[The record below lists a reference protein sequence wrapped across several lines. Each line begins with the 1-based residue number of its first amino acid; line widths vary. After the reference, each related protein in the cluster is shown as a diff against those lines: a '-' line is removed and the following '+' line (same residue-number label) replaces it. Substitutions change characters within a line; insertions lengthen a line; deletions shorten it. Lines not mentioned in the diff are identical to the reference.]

1 MKDGEGQLV
10 TNTWT
15 VTESLNPEAA
25 VPSLFSSGLPNEF
38 ASLPSF
44 HVCSAAKWVS
54 NGPRRE
60 LTEIEKKIHRDVLR
74 PRRHIHYRHNYV
86 GGRAGV
92 VLGVS
97 TKQAFKVGNDSGF

>member
-15 VTESLNPEAA
+15 VTESLNP
-25 VPSLFSSGLPNEF
+25 SHFSSGLPNEF

-60 LTEIEKKIHRDVLR
+60 LTEIEKKSTGTCYAPGGIYITGTIMSEGEQELCSVFRLNR
-74 PRRHIHYRHNYV
+74 PSKWEMTLV
-86 GGRAGV
+86 
-92 VLGVS
+92 
-97 TKQAFKVGNDSGF
+97 F

>member
-44 HVCSAAKWVS
+44 HVCFAAKWVS

-60 LTEIEKKIHRDVLR
+60 LTEIEKKNPPGRVTPPEAYTLQAQLC
-74 PRRHIHYRHNYV
+74 RRESRSCA
-86 GGRAGV
+86 RC
-92 VLGVS
+92 
-97 TKQAFKVGNDSGF
+97 FD